1 MKAIIKNLGL
11 GLALVLAANISFAQ
25 DTHTDNHTIG
35 LTIPAVALLDIEP
48 AASKNISMSF
58 SATGLEA
65 GEPITSSVA
74 NSSLWLNV
82 TSIVPASITRKV
94 TASVSDNVPTGTTL
108 KVTAASYAG
117 SGEGTFGTPGSQISL
132 ATTAASLITG
142 IGSCYTG
149 NGASNGYN
157 LTYVW
162 ERNSGSFASLLNA
175 TTSVTV
181 TYTLVQVD

>member
-1 MKAIIKNLGL
+1 MKAIVKTLGL
-11 GLALVLAANISFAQ
+11 GLALVLAANTTFAQ

-35 LTIPAVALLDIEP
+35 LSMPAVALLDIEP
-48 AASKNISMSF
+48 AASKNISMEF
-58 SATGLEA
+58 SASDLEA
-65 GEPITSSVA
+65 GNPIATSVA

-82 TSIVPASITRKV
+82 TSIVPSGKTRKV

-108 KVTAASYAG
+108 KVTAASYTG
-117 SGEGTFGTPGSQISL
+117 TGEGTFGTPGAQISL
-132 ATTAASLITG
+132 ATTAANIITG

-157 LTYVW
+157 LTYLW
-162 ERNSGSFASLLNA
+162 ERNTGSFGSLLNA